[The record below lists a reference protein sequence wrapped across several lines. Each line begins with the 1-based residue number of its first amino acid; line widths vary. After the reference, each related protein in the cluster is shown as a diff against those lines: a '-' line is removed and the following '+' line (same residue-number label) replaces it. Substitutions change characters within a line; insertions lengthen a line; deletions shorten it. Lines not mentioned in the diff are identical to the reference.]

1 MPTSEALVQPWQA
14 VLWDQLLDNLCL
26 LFGVVMV
33 ASGNNGR
40 AGGLAVA
47 RLVILE

>member
-1 MPTSEALVQPWQA
+1 MASRFMGSIVG
-14 VLWDQLLDNLCL
+14 QLCR